1 MIKILY
7 QLLYNREVSKKITQA
22 HRNNLSVHD
31 CQTVSFITQDCT
43 NNGIVGNC
51 QTIGKLKNSL
61 PH

>member
-43 NNGIVGNC
+43 NNGIVGN
-51 QTIGKLKNSL
+51 
-61 PH
+61 